1 MKSLLI
7 KEFYN
12 IKDAMKTNI
21 LIMLVLSVASV
32 LKNGSAAIMPIMII
46 GMSTLISQSM
56 RAEKEKG
63 WNRYELTM
71 PISRKDVVVSKY
83 LLFLLLCGGGML
95 IGFFVNIV
103 SMIMRGNISWL
114 NMIIYIMISFVVALL
129 AGSFLIP
136 LTYKLGTDQSE
147 TLSLICY
154 AVPVGVLIA
163 ILLLM
168 KNKIQNLYAI
178 HNLLFWMGGILGV
191 TIVLFL
197 LSAFI
202 SYRIYKAK
210 QF

>member
-136 LTYKLGTDQSE
+136 LSYKLGTD
-147 TLSLICY
+147 
-154 AVPVGVLIA
+154 
-163 ILLLM
+163 
-168 KNKIQNLYAI
+168 K
-178 HNLLFWMGGILGV
+178 
-191 TIVLFL
+191 
-197 LSAFI
+197 
-202 SYRIYKAK
+202 
-210 QF
+210 

>member
-21 LIMLVLSVASV
+21 LIMLALSIASV
-32 LKNGSAAIMPIMII
+32 IKNGSAAIMPIMII

-71 PISRKDVVVSKY
+71 PISRKDVIVSKY
-83 LLFLLLCGGGML
+83 LLFLLLCGGGMV
-95 IGFFVNIV
+95 IGFVVNIASIFV
-103 SMIMRGNISWL
+103 IENISWF
-114 NMIIYIMISFVVALL
+114 NMLVYIMISFVVALL

-136 LTYKLGTDQSE
+136 LTYKFGTDKSE

-154 AVPVGVLIA
+154 AVPVGLLIA
-163 ILLLM
+163 VLLLM
-168 KNKIQNLYAI
+168 KNEVQNLHAI
-178 HNLLFWMGGILGV
+178 HNLLFWIGGILGALV
-191 TIVLFL
+191 VVFLF
-197 LSAFI
+197 SAFV
-202 SYRIYKAK
+202 SYHIYKSK